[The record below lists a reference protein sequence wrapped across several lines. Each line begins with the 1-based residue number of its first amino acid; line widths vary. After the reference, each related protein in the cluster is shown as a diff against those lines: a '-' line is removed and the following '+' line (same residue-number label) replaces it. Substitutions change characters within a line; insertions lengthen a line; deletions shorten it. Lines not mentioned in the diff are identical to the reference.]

1 MQWAYAIPKEFWLT
15 DEMKTILELKVEE
28 NDDEQ

>member
-15 DEMKTILELKVEE
+15 GEMKTILELKVEE
-28 NDDEQ
+28 NDEQ